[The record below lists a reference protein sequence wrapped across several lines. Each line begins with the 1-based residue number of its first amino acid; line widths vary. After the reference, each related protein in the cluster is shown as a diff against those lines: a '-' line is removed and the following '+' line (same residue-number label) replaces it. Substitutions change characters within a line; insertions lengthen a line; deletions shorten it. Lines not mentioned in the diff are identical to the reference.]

1 MKTPSELRVSFR
13 NKYIEYMND
22 LNELNKLLHKMALET
37 DELLSFMETAIEIKG
52 EIQNENKN

>member
-52 EIQNENKN
+52 EIVPKLE

>member
-1 MKTPSELRVSFR
+1 MKTPSELRTSFR

-52 EIQNENKN
+52 EIVPKLE